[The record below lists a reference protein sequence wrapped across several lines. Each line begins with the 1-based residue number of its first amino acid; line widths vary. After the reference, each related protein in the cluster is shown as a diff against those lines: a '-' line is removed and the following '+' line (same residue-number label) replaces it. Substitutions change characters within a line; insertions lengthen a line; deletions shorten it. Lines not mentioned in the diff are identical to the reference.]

1 MTDLDKFRGMNPPEI
16 DIISKK
22 IHELLRDHE
31 RFIEIVNSLSA
42 LLNEYELLM
51 GYLEENN
58 IVFLQ
63 KNIEEK
69 ISPKIL
75 RLKRNPIII
84 RRLLEQTSE
93 RFHLSMRD
101 LDNLDELLSQSK
113 ELFEK
118 KIFLQR
124 TFDNL

>member
-1 MTDLDKFRGMNPPEI
+1 MNPHEI
-16 DIISKK
+16 NLISKK

-42 LLNEYELLM
+42 LFNEYELLM

>member
-1 MTDLDKFRGMNPPEI
+1 
-16 DIISKK
+16 
-22 IHELLRDHE
+22 
-31 RFIEIVNSLSA
+31 
-42 LLNEYELLM
+42 M

-69 ISPKIL
+69 ISPQIL

-101 LDNLDELLSQSK
+101 LDKLDELLSQSK

-118 KIFLQR
+118 NISSE
-124 TFDNL
+124 NLR

>member
-1 MTDLDKFRGMNPPEI
+1 
-16 DIISKK
+16 
-22 IHELLRDHE
+22 
-31 RFIEIVNSLSA
+31 
-42 LLNEYELLM
+42 M

-69 ISPKIL
+69 ISPQIL

-101 LDNLDELLSQSK
+101 LDKLDELLSQSK